1 MFKEPKS
8 AEKYKTSKFL
18 LYLSENDTKIF
29 NSSWTVFYLILPIVT
44 ALSAIVLIES
54 TIIPFP
60 LSLYIII
67 EVALLTI
74 TSLYSL
80 CYLYKSKRLFLHPSI
95 FLIIFLLF
103 NSILII
109 NYNVRTDKVYYKNAC
124 IYSKHKSTR
133 LQIYTKSYFKISGS
147 GYGYVEHISSVKKKK
162 AFVNNLN
169 VGDSVRIKLQDGY
182 FNIPI
187 LLDYDTIPIKKK

>member
-1 MFKEPKS
+1 MFKEPKN
-8 AEKYKTSKFL
+8 AEKYKTNKFL
-18 LYLSENDTKIF
+18 LYLSENDTKTLK
-29 NSSWTVFYLILPIVT
+29 SSWTIFYLVLPGVT
-44 ALSAIVLIES
+44 SFYANSLIES
-54 TIIPFP
+54 TIIPIP

-67 EVALLTI
+67 FLALFTI

-80 CYLYKSKRLFLHPSI
+80 YYLYKSKRLFLHPSI

-109 NYNVRTDKVYYKNAC
+109 NYNVRTENVYCKNAC
-124 IYSKHKSTR
+124 IYNKPKSRILT
-133 LQIYTKSYFKISGS
+133 SYFKISGS

-162 AFVNNLN
+162 AFVKNLN